1 MDYTHSSRL
10 QPHSVDEPSL
20 EMPVLQPQGIV
31 LRPSSSA
38 GRKLPTPPPSSR
50 LDKEEAVR
58 RAVEMLRERT
68 TARKYLAGAM
78 DSDSGRS
85 DLSAVALQNLFSVT
99 TPVASGYK
107 GNGAAASVVINGA
120 RTWGRMDGPGE
131 ADVKPVEMSTPFQSS
146 HVVDVHDGISRVF
159 DSSSSDDDQ
168 PSGKHLRA
176 AKTPFNTLYT
186 VKKHST
192 VHHNKNVS

>member
-1 MDYTHSSRL
+1 
-10 QPHSVDEPSL
+10 
-20 EMPVLQPQGIV
+20 MPVLQPQGVV

-38 GRKLPTPPPSSR
+38 RRKLPTPPPSSR
-50 LDKEEAVR
+50 LDKEKAVR

-99 TPVASGYK
+99 TPVASENK
-107 GNGAAASVVINGA
+107 GMGAAASVVINGA
-120 RTWGRMDGPGE
+120 RTWDRMDGPGE
-131 ADVKPVEMSTPFQSS
+131 ADVKPFLMSTPFQPS
-146 HVVDVHDGISRVF
+146 HVIDVHDRISRDR

-176 AKTPFNTLYT
+176 AKTPFNTPYI
-186 VKKHST
+186 VKKHSRPT
-192 VHHNKNVS
+192 V

>member
-1 MDYTHSSRL
+1 
-10 QPHSVDEPSL
+10 
-20 EMPVLQPQGIV
+20 MPVLQPQGVV

-38 GRKLPTPPPSSR
+38 RRKLPTPPPSSR
-50 LDKEEAVR
+50 LDKEKAVR

-107 GNGAAASVVINGA
+107 GNGAAVSVVIIRQQN
-120 RTWGRMDGPGE
+120 
-131 ADVKPVEMSTPFQSS
+131 
-146 HVVDVHDGISRVF
+146 I
-159 DSSSSDDDQ
+159 
-168 PSGKHLRA
+168 LRQ
-176 AKTPFNTLYT
+176 Y
-186 VKKHST
+186 
-192 VHHNKNVS
+192 